1 MPQRTIREV
10 LALQK
15 PNVASLD
22 MTVRDAVRLMVKEN
36 CGSIMVERDGK
47 LVGIF
52 TERDALI
59 RVLADGRNSDT
70 THLHE
75 VMTRNPVFVHPD
87 KSLMDA
93 LHMMRQY
100 GFRHVPVVE
109 DGRPVGVISV
119 SDALATE
126 LSQFESELKQ
136 LEGASYGALSRE

>member
-1 MPQRTIREV
+1 MLQRTIREV
-10 LALQK
+10 IAQQK
-15 PNVASLD
+15 ASVASLD

-52 TERDALI
+52 TESDALI
-59 RVLADGRNSDT
+59 RVLADGRNADST
-70 THLHE
+70 RLHE

-87 KSLMDA
+87 KPLVDA
-93 LHMMRQY
+93 LHMMRQF

-109 DGRPVGVISV
+109 DGRPVGVVSV

-126 LSQFESELKQ
+126 LRQIENESMQ
-136 LEGASYGALSRE
+136 PEGVNSAL